1 VTGDGGKSI
10 SLITH
15 HPSPVTIFLM
25 AKQDYYQVLGIKRD
39 AKPDEIKKAY
49 RRLARKHHPDV
60 NPGDKSAE
68 ERFKLITEA
77 HDVLS
82 DEKKRKVYDRFGE
95 YSDNLAQAAAR
106 GATPGGAGGGG
117 RTSPGFDFEG
127 FDWGTAGAPG
137 GGASGGGSSF
147 RDIFADLF
155 GGSTARQEREPPRP
169 QPKRGADIEM
179 PLALSFEES
188 ITGLTTNITVNRS
201 EQCTRCNGAGDTGGP
216 VVTCSTCKGSG
227 QVQRAGG
234 RLKFSQECPDCGGV
248 GKRRQPCSLCK
259 GSGVLPKTET
269 VKIRIPAGVDT
280 GSRVRI
286 AGKGEGGRLG
296 APPGDLFIITNVG
309 RHKYFTRKGDN
320 IYVTVPLTVPEA
332 ALGAKIEVPTVEGK
346 AQLRIP
352 PGTQSGQKFRLRERG
367 VPSLRNPQLRGD
379 QFVEVQVTL
388 PNVISEETKELLKR
402 YAQLNAENPR
412 VAMGL
417 E

>member
-1 VTGDGGKSI
+1 
-10 SLITH
+10 
-15 HPSPVTIFLM
+15 M
-25 AKQDYYQVLGIKRD
+25 AKQDYYQLLGVKRD
-39 AKPDEIKKAY
+39 AKPEEIKKAY
-49 RRLARKHHPDV
+49 RKLARKHHPDV

-68 ERFKLITEA
+68 ERFKAITEA

-82 DEKKRKVYDRFGE
+82 DEKKRKVYDRFGQ
-95 YSDNLAQAAAR
+95 YSDNLADAAAR
-106 GATPGGAGGGG
+106 GAGAPGGAG
-117 RTSPGFDFEG
+117 
-127 FDWGTAGAPG
+127 AGAG
-137 GGASGGGSSF
+137 GWRYEGWEDFMSGASSTSTSGGGGSSF

-155 GGSTARQEREPPRP
+155 GGSASKQEREPPRP

-179 PLALSFEES
+179 PLALSFEEALQ
-188 ITGLTTNITVNRS
+188 GLTTNITVNRS
-201 EQCTRCNGAGDTGGP
+201 EQCSRCNGAGDTGGSL
-216 VVTCSTCKGSG
+216 VVCSTCKGSG

-234 RLKFSQECPDCGGV
+234 HLKFSQECPDCGGA
-248 GKRRQPCSLCK
+248 GRRRPPCSLCK
-259 GSGVLPKTET
+259 GSGLMPKTET
-269 VKIRIPAGVDT
+269 VKVRIPAGVDT

-296 APPGDLFIITNVG
+296 APPGDLYIITNVG

-367 VPSLRNPQLRGD
+367 APSLRNPNLRGD
-379 QFVEVQVTL
+379 QFIEVQVTL

-402 YAQLNAENPR
+402 YAQLNSENPR
-412 VAMGL
+412 VTMGL